1 MNTLE
6 SSVTVNKRFSRS
18 ANVERDHGPRSIEG
32 YLPTGRAVDVVT
44 RLGRGLLDSAAGRA
58 FSITGPHGGG
68 KSSLGVFL
76 DALLSPR
83 QSAEHRVAMQ
93 LLVDVDTG
101 SADSVLRGLAAVDPE
116 GLGFVRAFVTA
127 DREPVA
133 ETIARA
139 LYVGAVRE
147 FGERQQFIP
156 RSFAGRASGKAAS
169 PKEILEALRGLASK
183 RPVVIVVDEFGKN
196 LEAYAES
203 GREGDPFLL
212 QELAEACQGEG
223 ALPVA
228 ILTLQHLSFD
238 EYVQEASVARR
249 REWAKV
255 QGRFQDIPYVET
267 ATQSRRLICSTLRVD
282 DPGLIR
288 AITSWVA
295 KNSEDLAEA
304 GLRDLVGEVAHSYPL
319 HPTVLAVLPEL
330 CSRYGQNERTL
341 FSFLAG
347 SEPLAVPQFLQAETW
362 SPRRALP
369 FVGLDR
375 VYDYFLD
382 SAGTTVG
389 ASATASR
396 WLEIEHRLRDTMGLS
411 PEELKALKT
420 IGVLNLVSSSGTLR
434 ASERLLIAALAPVM
448 PKLSGIEL
456 RALLSQLEAKGLIT
470 YREFSDEYRI
480 WQGSDYDLRSAV
492 EVARHSLRDRT
503 LASLLNEAL
512 DAEPVIAGRH
522 SQERGILRTFER
534 SFSDLDEQLNAPD
547 DSSMWDGRLVFA
559 TRTDLGIQ
567 SKLPS
572 RSRPVVIAIP
582 TTLDSVLD
590 RALDA
595 VALQRA
601 LASAEGERADWVAR
615 RELIERLSVARQALL
630 VEVGSA
636 WSPLR
641 VNWVLLNNL
650 KDLDASGGLSAVLS
664 RACDATFRDAPRLA
678 NEMLAKR
685 ELSSQGAKAR
695 RLLIE
700 AMLEKPN
707 EEAFGIDGYGPE
719 RAMYEAMFRAT
730 GIHQKVNDT
739 WALSSPLDTKWI
751 HVWDEIQRGLDA
763 AVGQRLNLVELGN
776 QLKRPPL
783 GLKDGV
789 IPVLLVAAI
798 LQREQEVA
806 LYEHGSMVLRLD
818 DAVAERLAKNP
829 GHFALK
835 NMAVSSAPRKAV
847 VQALARTLISTSTAH
862 EPSFLQVARALFREL
877 RSLPPYVQVTRRNL
891 GPTTIEVR
899 DAFRSAVEPDELF
912 FRTLPRIFG
921 LPEFDP
927 TGPASVGRAEEF
939 AGRMADA
946 VLELRQAFPDLMV
959 WIAHQ
964 LATATA
970 SPTRDA
976 AELQERLAGQAV
988 NLQDRIIDPRLRAFV
1003 GALSRSQLES
1013 SDWLSNVAMVTVEGH
1028 APRTWTDD
1036 LCGRF
1041 SMQVTELGGS
1051 LRRTQALLYE
1061 QVASDRTGFE
1071 SRRITVTR
1079 PNGIEEVDVLT
1090 LTEAERA
1097 VVDPAAQELVNR
1109 LSDAFGGSEN
1119 VRRTLMAWLVLGEH
1133 SRQVASQETKSAVQ
1147 GETA

>member
-1 MNTLE
+1 MNPLA
-6 SSVTVNKRFSRS
+6 SSIIVNKRFSRS

-44 RLGRGLLDSAAGRA
+44 RLGRGLLDSTAGRA

-68 KSSLGVFL
+68 KSSLAVFL
-76 DALLSPR
+76 DALLSQR
-83 QSAEHRVAMQ
+83 DSSEHKLALQ
-93 LLVDVDTG
+93 LLADVDKG
-101 SADSVLRGLAAVDPE
+101 SAKSVLTGLSSVDPQ

-133 ETIARA
+133 ETVARA
-139 LYVGAVRE
+139 LYAGAVRE
-147 FGERQQFIP
+147 FGERQRFIP
-156 RSFAGRASGKAAS
+156 KSFANRAAGKTVA
-169 PKEILEALRGLASK
+169 PRDILDALRTLTLE

-203 GREGDPFLL
+203 GRDGDPFLL

-223 ALPVA
+223 ALPLA
-228 ILTLQHLSFD
+228 IMTLQHLSFD
-238 EYVQEASVARR
+238 EYVHEASVARR

-267 ATQSRRLICSTLRVD
+267 ATQSRRLICSTLTID
-282 DPGLIR
+282 DPALAR
-288 AITSWVA
+288 AVASWVA
-295 KNSEDLAEA
+295 RNSEELAGA
-304 GLRDLVGEVAHSYPL
+304 GLRDLVGEVPLSYPL

-347 SEPLAVPQFLQAETW
+347 SEPLAVPQFLESESW
-362 SPRRALP
+362 SARKALP

-382 SAGTTVG
+382 SAGTSVG

-434 ASERLLIAALAPVM
+434 ASERLLAAALSPVM
-448 PKLSGIEL
+448 PRLSREGLTEL
-456 RALLSQLEAKGLIT
+456 LARLEAKGLIT

-512 DAEPVIAGRH
+512 EAEPVIAGRH
-522 SQERGILRTFER
+522 SQERGILRIFER
-534 SFSDLDEQLNAPD
+534 TFSDLVEQLEAPD
-547 DSSMWDGRLVFA
+547 NTSMWDGSLVLA
-559 TRTDLGIQ
+559 TQTNLGVQ
-567 SKLPS
+567 AKLSP
-572 RSRPVVIAIP
+572 RSRPVVVALP
-582 TTLDSVLD
+582 SNLDSVME
-590 RALDA
+590 RAMDA
-595 VALQRA
+595 VALTRA

-615 RELIERLSVARQALL
+615 RELIERLSVARQALR
-630 VEVGSA
+630 VAVGEA
-636 WSPLR
+636 WNPLR
-641 VNWVLLNNL
+641 VSWVLLNNL
-650 KDLDASGGLSAVLS
+650 KDLDPSGGVSAILS
-664 RACDATFRDAPRLA
+664 RACDGTYRDAPRLA

-700 AMLEKPN
+700 AMIDRSQ

-719 RAMYEAMFRAT
+719 RAMYEALFRST
-730 GIHQKVNDT
+730 GIHRKVNDA
-739 WALSSPLDTKWI
+739 WILSSPMDTRWLR
-751 HVWDEIQRGLDA
+751 VWEEIQHGFDE
-763 AVGQRLNLVELGN
+763 AVEQRLNLVDLGDR
-776 QLKRPPL
+776 LKRPPL

-789 IPVLLVAAI
+789 IPVLLLAAI
-798 LQREQEVA
+798 LQRDQDVA

-829 GHFALK
+829 SHFAVK
-835 NMAVSSAPRKAV
+835 NMAASSAPRRAAV
-847 VQALARTLISTSTAH
+847 EAMARTLISTSAA
-862 EPSFLQVARALFREL
+862 EPTFLQVARALFREL
-877 RSLPPYVQVTRRNL
+877 RALPPYVQTTKKNL
-891 GPTTIEVR
+891 GASTLEVR

-912 FRTLPRIFG
+912 FRTLPRIFD
-921 LPEFDP
+921 LPEFGH
-927 TGPASVGRAEEF
+927 TGPANVGRAEEF

-946 VLELRQAFPDLMV
+946 ILELRQAFPDLMT

-964 LATATA
+964 LAVATA
-970 SPTRDA
+970 SPSRDA
-976 AELQERLAGQAV
+976 SDLQERLAGQAV

-1003 GALSRSQLES
+1003 GALSRSQLDTA
-1013 SDWLSNVAMVTVEGH
+1013 DWLSNVAMVTVEGH

-1036 LCGRF
+1036 LSARF
-1041 SMQVTELGGS
+1041 SMQVNELGGS

-1071 SRRITVTR
+1071 SRRVTVTS
-1079 PNGIEEVDVLT
+1079 PNGVEEVDVLT

-1097 VVDPAAQELVNR
+1097 VVGPAARELVAR
-1109 LSDAFGGSEN
+1109 LSETFGSSES
-1119 VRRTLMAWLVLGEH
+1119 VRRTLMAWLVLGE
-1133 SRQVASQETKSAVQ
+1133 QPEEAASEDREESVQ